1 MQTARNEAESTELEA
16 IFSEFESYTNL
27 EHGGGAQTRHYRLE
41 RMQRWL
47 HLLGNP
53 QEKFRAVHI
62 AGSKGKGS
70 TATMIDAVLR
80 ASGEKVGRY
89 TSPHINSY
97 SERISI
103 DDQPAPPELLLPIL
117 RYLRREFRQSE
128 LDFKP
133 TTFEALTL
141 AAFLCFAEAG
151 LDRVVVETGLGGRLD
166 ATNLVL
172 PEMVVLTPI
181 ELEHTEYLGNT
192 IAEIAAEKAGIIKAG
207 VPVVAATLRPEAE
220 AVVSRRAEELGSP
233 LHFLG
238 PRLKKLTRS
247 SDIHGDLV
255 EIHLNDPEIQISTR
269 LQMRGRVQ
277 AQNAALATLCTRLL
291 LPDLPPSIIEH
302 GLSTARL
309 PARGE
314 LFRLSPPVMLD
325 GAHTP
330 DSVLSVY
337 ETFSEVFPGEATLI
351 FGAVE
356 GKDITGM
363 ITRLPA
369 RFHRIIISRP
379 GRFRPSSPE
388 AIRALCVSLGRSAE
402 VIEDPRAAL
411 AAARQLGLPVLVLGS
426 FFLAGEFRPLL
437 AAAEDA
443 MIGAA
448 VRDLPTENRTQGAP
462 GTQAPPTP
470 QSEAPCP

>member
-1 MQTARNEAESTELEA
+1 MKSGENEAELAELES
-16 IFSEFESYTNL
+16 IFCEFESYTNL

-47 HLLGNP
+47 QVLGNP
-53 QEKFRAVHI
+53 QQRFRAVHI

-97 SERISI
+97 RERISI
-103 DDQPAPPELLLPIL
+103 HGAPAPTELLLPIL
-117 RYLRREFRQSE
+117 RYLRQEFRQTQLE
-128 LDFKP
+128 YQP

-172 PEMVVLTPI
+172 PELVVLTPI
-181 ELEHTEYLGNT
+181 ELEHTEYLGDT
-192 IAEIAAEKAGIIKAG
+192 IAEIASEKAGIIKAK
-207 VPVVAATLRPEAE
+207 VPVVAAALRPDAHT
-220 AVVSRRAEELGSP
+220 VVLRRSEELASP
-233 LHFLG
+233 LYFLA
-238 PRLKKLTRS
+238 PRLQQLTRS
-247 SDIHGDLV
+247 SEIDGDSVEIVLQDPDIHV
-255 EIHLNDPEIQISTR
+255 FTR

-277 AQNAALATLCTRLL
+277 AHNAALATLAVRLIR
-291 LPDLPPSIIEH
+291 PDLSAETIGT
-302 GLSTARL
+302 GLAAARL

-330 DSVLSVY
+330 DSVNSVY
-337 ETFSEVFPGEATLI
+337 ETFTEMFPGDAVLI

-356 GKDITGM
+356 GKDIRGM
-363 ITRLPA
+363 LEHLPPQ
-369 RFHRIIISRP
+369 FSRIVVSRP
-379 GRFRPSSPE
+379 GHFRPSNPR
-388 AIRALCVSLGRSAE
+388 AVQALCVELGRSAE
-402 VIEDPRAAL
+402 LAEEPEAAL
-411 AAARQLGLPVLVLGS
+411 ALARRPGVPILILGS

-437 AAAEDA
+437 AAEEHTAFGKT
-443 MIGAA
+443 IPGSST
-448 VRDLPTENRTQGAP
+448 LPGIQGTTA
-462 GTQAPPTP
+462 
-470 QSEAPCP
+470 CP